1 MIRIEVILG
10 YQEVLEVV
18 KNGVQEKDDAATKKK
33 DCKARCLLHQ
43 CVDMVNFEK
52 ISKARTTK
60 EAWEILQNAYASVER
75 TKMVKLQSFR
85 RQYEL
90 LSMADQ
96 ETVTEYFNKLQ
107 LLVNSMRNCGETITD
122 HKMVEKVLR
131 TVSSKFDYVVVAIEE
146 CKDIGQL
153 KIEELQGTLEA
164 HELKMV
170 NKIAE
175 KAKEEQVVQAQM
187 SNMGHSSRGR

>member
-1 MIRIEVILG
+1 MTNGGGNFLANLPVLHGKNFDYWVIRMGAILG

-18 KNGVQEKDDAATKKK
+18 KNGVPEKDDVATKKK

-60 EAWEILQNAYASVER
+60 EAWDILQNAYGGAER

-96 ETVTEYFNKLQ
+96 ETMVEYFNKLQ
-107 LLVNSMRNCGETITD
+107 LLVNSMRNYG
-122 HKMVEKVLR
+122 
-131 TVSSKFDYVVVAIEE
+131 
-146 CKDIGQL
+146 
-153 KIEELQGTLEA
+153 
-164 HELKMV
+164 
-170 NKIAE
+170 
-175 KAKEEQVVQAQM
+175 
-187 SNMGHSSRGR
+187 